1 MWRYGKEGRDLLQ
14 YRGGGLP
21 GERDGDAHW
30 KIRIRP
36 KGDQSGHGSGFI

>member
-1 MWRYGKEGRDLLQ
+1 MARREGI
-14 YRGGGLP
+14 YSSIGGGGLP